1 MPVINTNLSALIA
14 QNAARAS
21 ETQSTQSME
30 RLSTGLR
37 INSAKDDAAGLAIAT
52 RMTSAIRGLGMS
64 LKNVNDGIS
73 MAQTAEGALGNITD
87 ALQRLRELAVQ
98 SANGSNSNTERS
110 FLDSEALGL
119 VAEVARI
126 GAQTNFNNSKLL
138 NGTFGSQTFQLGYLT
153 ADSMVFAG
161 IDDSQ
166 ASALG
171 NHKLVMDGTGL
182 GDLVAATTNNALT
195 NTVSNASSSTLT
207 TASGGTTSAIAI
219 ATGDSAKQVALKINT
234 AANAIGV
241 TAVATNAATLS
252 GVAANGTI
260 SFTLSG
266 AASASVSAAITST
279 SDLTA
284 LAAAINGVSNST
296 GITATFA
303 NPSVKSSIQLTS
315 NDGSDI
321 KIANYVH
328 SATANTTFGEGPAD
342 LAGGAGAT
350 TTLTNTNHTSVK
362 SGIVTLSS
370 TKGAITTA
378 SGNTSIFTTNTQV
391 STFANVQGISI
402 ASQSGASSALSV
414 IDSALTQVNN
424 SRANL
429 GALINRFEASISN
442 QSNSIMNMSE
452 SRSRILDAD
461 YAKETSMLAKSM
473 IIQQAATAMLGQA
486 NQNPRLVLHLLK

>member
-1 MPVINTNLSALIA
+1 MPVINTNLGALIA

-21 ETQSTQSME
+21 EIQSAQSME
-30 RLSTGLR
+30 RVSTGLR
-37 INSAKDDAAGLAIAT
+37 INSAKDDAAGLAIET

-64 LKNVNDGIS
+64 LKNASDGIS

-87 ALQRLRELAVQ
+87 VLQRLRELAVQ
-98 SANGSNSNTERS
+98 SANGSNSNTERT

-126 GAQTNFNNSKLL
+126 GAQTNFNNTKLL
-138 NGTFGSQTFQLGYLT
+138 NGTFGSQTFQLGYLA
-153 ADSMVFAG
+153 ADSMVFGG
-161 IDDSQ
+161 IEDSQ

-171 NHKLVMDGTGL
+171 KHKLVMDGTGL
-182 GDLVAATTNNALT
+182 GALVAATTNNALT
-195 NTVSNASSSTLT
+195 NTVSNASTSTLT
-207 TASGGTTSAIAI
+207 TASGGTTAAISI
-219 ATGDSAKQVALKINT
+219 AAGDNAKQVAFKINA
-234 AANAIGV
+234 AANSIGV

-252 GVAANGTI
+252 GVAANGTV

-266 AASASVSAAITST
+266 AASASVSAAITNT

-303 NPSVKSSIQLTS
+303 TPSVKSSIQLTS

-328 SATANTTFGEGPAD
+328 SATANSTFGEGPVD
-342 LAGGAGAT
+342 LAGGTGAT

-370 TKGAITTA
+370 TKGAITAA
-378 SGNTSIFTTNTQV
+378 SGNTTIFTTSTQG
-391 STFANVQGISI
+391 STFDNVQGISI
-402 ASQSGASSALSV
+402 ASQSGASAALSV

-429 GALINRFEASISN
+429 GGLINRFEATISS
-442 QSNSIMNMSE
+442 QSNSIMNLSE

>member
-14 QNAARAS
+14 QNAARTS

-64 LKNVNDGIS
+64 LKNASDGIS

-87 ALQRLRELAVQ
+87 TLQRLRELAVQ
-98 SANGSNSNTERS
+98 SANGSNSDTERS

-126 GAQTNFNNSKLL
+126 GAQTTFNNLKLL
-138 NGTFGSQTFQLGYLT
+138 NGTSGSQSFQLGYLVT
-153 ADSMVFAG
+153 DSMVFAG
-161 IDDSQ
+161 IEDSQ

-171 NHKLVMDGTGL
+171 SDKLIMGGTGL
-182 GDLVAATTNNALT
+182 GALVAATTNNALT

-473 IIQQAATAMLGQA
+473 IIQQAAIAMLGQA
-486 NQNPRLVLHLLK
+486 NQNHRLVLHLLK

>member
-21 ETQSTQSME
+21 ELQSTQSME

-64 LKNVNDGIS
+64 LKNASDGIS

-138 NGTFGSQTFQLGYLT
+138 NGTFGSQTFQLGYLAT
-153 ADSMVFAG
+153 DSMVFGG

-182 GDLVAATTNNALT
+182 GALVAASTNNALT
-195 NTVSNASSSTLT
+195 NTVNNASTSTLT
-207 TASGGTTSAIAI
+207 TASGGTTAAIAI
-219 ATGDSAKQVALKINT
+219 AAGDSAKQVAFKINA
-234 AANAIGV
+234 AANSIGV

-260 SFTLSG
+260 TFTLSG
-266 AASASVSAAITST
+266 AASASVSASITNT

-303 NPSVKSSIQLTS
+303 NPTVKSSIQLTS

-328 SATANTTFGEGPAD
+328 SATANTTFGEGPVD
-342 LAGGAGAT
+342 LAGGASAT

-370 TKGAITTA
+370 TKGAITAA
-378 SGNTSIFTTNTQV
+378 SGNTSIFITSTQA
-391 STFANVQGISI
+391 STFDNVQGISI
-402 ASQSGASSALSV
+402 ASQSGASAALSV

-429 GALINRFEASISN
+429 GGLINRFEASISS
-442 QSNSIMNMSE
+442 QSNSIMNLSE

>member
-21 ETQSTQSME
+21 ELQSTQSME

-64 LKNVNDGIS
+64 LKNASDGIS

-98 SANGSNSNTERS
+98 SANGSYSNTERS
-110 FLDSEALGL
+110 FLDSESTGL
-119 VAEVARI
+119 VAEIARI

-138 NGTFGSQTFQLGYLT
+138 NGTFGSQTFQLGYLA
-153 ADSMVFAG
+153 ADSMVFGG
-161 IDDSQ
+161 IEDSQ

-171 NHKLVMDGTGL
+171 KHKLVMDGTGL
-182 GDLVAATTNNALT
+182 GALVAATTNNALT
-195 NTVSNASSSTLT
+195 NTVSNASTSTLT
-207 TASGGTTSAIAI
+207 TASGGTTAAISI
-219 ATGDSAKQVALKINT
+219 AAGDSAKQVAFKING
-234 AANAIGV
+234 AANSIGV

-252 GVAANGTI
+252 GVATNGTI

-266 AASASVSAAITST
+266 AASASVSASITNT

-284 LAAAINGVSNST
+284 LAAAINGVSNTT

-303 NPSVKSSIQLTS
+303 TPSVKSSIQLTS

-328 SATANTTFGEGPAD
+328 SATANTTFGEGPVD
-342 LAGGAGAT
+342 LAGGSGVT
-350 TTLTNTNHTSVK
+350 TTLTNTDHTSVK

-370 TKGAITTA
+370 TKGAITAA
-378 SGNTSIFTTNTQV
+378 SGNTTIFTTSTQG
-391 STFANVQGISI
+391 STFDNVQGISI
-402 ASQSGASSALSV
+402 ASQSGASAALSV

-429 GALINRFEASISN
+429 GGLINRFEASISS
-442 QSNSIMNMSE
+442 QSNSIMNLSE

>member
-21 ETQSTQSME
+21 ELQSAKSIE

-64 LKNVNDGIS
+64 LKNASDGIS

-126 GAQTNFNNSKLL
+126 GSQTNFNNSKLL
-138 NGTFGSQTFQLGYLT
+138 NGTFGTQTFQLGYLT

-171 NHKLVMDGTGL
+171 SHKLVMDGTGL

-195 NTVSNASSSTLT
+195 NTVSNASTSTLT
-207 TASGGTTSAIAI
+207 TAGGGTTAAIAI
-219 ATGDSAKQVALKINT
+219 AAGDSAKQVATKINT

-241 TAVATNAATLS
+241 SAVATNAATLS

-266 AASASVSAAITST
+266 AASASVTAAITNT

-303 NPSVKSSIQLTS
+303 NPSVKNSIQLTS

-328 SATANTTFGEGPAD
+328 SATANTTFGEGPVE
-342 LAGGAGAT
+342 LAGGSGVT

-378 SGNTSIFTTNTQV
+378 SGNTTIFSSATQTG
-391 STFANVQGISI
+391 TFANVQGISI
-402 ASQSGASSALSV
+402 GTQSGASAALSV

-429 GALINRFEASISN
+429 GGLINRFEASISS
-442 QSNSIMNMSE
+442 QSNSIMNLSE

-461 YAKETSMLAKSM
+461 YAKETSLLAKSM

>member
-21 ETQSTQSME
+21 ETQSAQSME

-64 LKNVNDGIS
+64 LKNASDGIS

-126 GAQTNFNNSKLL
+126 GSQTNFNNSKLL
-138 NGTFGSQTFQLGYLT
+138 NGTFGTQTFQLGYLT

-171 NHKLVMDGTGL
+171 SHKLVMDGTGL

-195 NTVSNASSSTLT
+195 NTVSNASTSTLT
-207 TASGGTTSAIAI
+207 TAGGGTTAAIAI
-219 ATGDSAKQVALKINT
+219 AAGDSAKQVATKINT

-241 TAVATNAATLS
+241 SAVATNAATLS

-266 AASASVSAAITST
+266 AASASVTAAITNT

-303 NPSVKSSIQLTS
+303 NPSVKNSIQLTS

-328 SATANTTFGEGPAD
+328 SATANTTFGEGPVE
-342 LAGGAGAT
+342 LAGGSGVT

-378 SGNTSIFTTNTQV
+378 SGNTTIFSSATQTG
-391 STFANVQGISI
+391 TFANVQGISI
-402 ASQSGASSALSV
+402 GTQSGASAALSV

-429 GALINRFEASISN
+429 GGLINRFEASISS
-442 QSNSIMNMSE
+442 QSNSIMNLSE

-461 YAKETSMLAKSM
+461 YAKETSLLAKSM

>member
-21 ETQSTQSME
+21 ETQSAQSME

-64 LKNVNDGIS
+64 LKNASDGIS

-110 FLDSEALGL
+110 FLDSEASGL

-260 SFTLSG
+260 SFTLLG
-266 AASASVSAAITST
+266 AASAS
-279 SDLTA
+279 
-284 LAAAINGVSNST
+284 
-296 GITATFA
+296 
-303 NPSVKSSIQLTS
+303 
-315 NDGSDI
+315 
-321 KIANYVH
+321 
-328 SATANTTFGEGPAD
+328 EG
-342 LAGGAGAT
+342 
-350 TTLTNTNHTSVK
+350 
-362 SGIVTLSS
+362 
-370 TKGAITTA
+370 
-378 SGNTSIFTTNTQV
+378 
-391 STFANVQGISI
+391 
-402 ASQSGASSALSV
+402 
-414 IDSALTQVNN
+414 
-424 SRANL
+424 
-429 GALINRFEASISN
+429 
-442 QSNSIMNMSE
+442 
-452 SRSRILDAD
+452 RI
-461 YAKETSMLAKSM
+461 
-473 IIQQAATAMLGQA
+473 
-486 NQNPRLVLHLLK
+486 

>member
-21 ETQSTQSME
+21 ELQSAQSME

-37 INSAKDDAAGLAIAT
+37 INSAKDDAAGLAITT

-64 LKNVNDGIS
+64 LKNASDGIS

-126 GAQTNFNNSKLL
+126 GSQTNFNNSKLL
-138 NGTFGSQTFQLGYLT
+138 NGTFGSQTFQLGYLAT
-153 ADSMVFAG
+153 DSMVFGG
-161 IDDSQ
+161 IQDSQ

-182 GDLVAATTNNALT
+182 GALVAASSTATA
-195 NTVSNASSSTLT
+195 NTVSNVSTSTLT
-207 TASGGTTSAIAI
+207 TASGGTTAAISI
-219 ATGDSAKQVALKINT
+219 AAADSAKQVAAKINT

-241 TAVATNAATLS
+241 TAVASNAATLS

-266 AASASVSAAITST
+266 AASASVSAAITNT
-279 SDLTA
+279 NDLTA

-303 NPSVKSSIQLTS
+303 DPSLKSSIQLTS

-321 KIANYVH
+321 KIANYIH

-342 LAGGAGAT
+342 LAGGTGAI
-350 TTLTNTNHTSVK
+350 TTLTNTNHSSVK

-378 SGNTSIFTTNTQV
+378 SGNTTIFTTATHA
-391 STFANVQGISI
+391 STFANVQSISI
-402 ASQSGASSALSV
+402 GTQSGASAALSV

-429 GALINRFEASISN
+429 GGLINRFEASISS
-442 QSNSIMNMSE
+442 QSNSIMNLSE

-461 YAKETSMLAKSM
+461 YAKETSLLAKSM

-486 NQNPRLVLHLLK
+486 NQNSRLVLHLLK

>member
-21 ETQSTQSME
+21 EIQSAQSME
-30 RLSTGLR
+30 RLSTGQR

-52 RMTSAIRGLGMS
+52 RMTSAIRGFGMS
-64 LKNVNDGIS
+64 LKNASDGIS

-87 ALQRLRELAVQ
+87 VLQRLRELAIQ

-110 FLDSEALGL
+110 FLDSEASGL
-119 VAEVARI
+119 VAEIARI

-138 NGTFGSQTFQLGYLT
+138 NGTFGSQTFQLGYL
-153 ADSMVFAG
+153 ASDSMVFSG

-171 NHKLVMDGTGL
+171 NYKLVMDGTGL
-182 GDLVAATTNNALT
+182 GALVAASSTATANA
-195 NTVSNASSSTLT
+195 VSNASTSTLT
-207 TASGGTTSAIAI
+207 TASGSTTSAISI
-219 ATGDSAKQVALKINT
+219 ATADSAKQIATKINS
-234 AANAIGV
+234 AANAIGI

-252 GVAANGTI
+252 GLAASGTV
-260 SFTLSG
+260 SFTLTG
-266 AASASVSAAITST
+266 TASASVSAVLST
-279 SDLTA
+279 TNDLTG
-284 LAAAINGVSNST
+284 LAAAINGASSST

-303 NPSVKSSIQLTS
+303 NSDVKSSIQLTS

-328 SATANTTFGEGPAD
+328 SANASITFGEGPSD
-342 LAGGAGAT
+342 LGGGTGAT
-350 TTLTNTNHTSVK
+350 TSLTNANHSSVK

-370 TKGAITTA
+370 TKGAIATA
-378 SGNTSIFTTNTQV
+378 SGNTTIFSTATQASV
-391 STFANVQGISI
+391 FANVQSISI
-402 ASQSGASSALSV
+402 ATQSGASSALSI

-429 GALINRFEASISN
+429 GALVNRFEASISS
-442 QSNSIMNMSE
+442 QSNSIMNLSA

-486 NQNPRLVLHLLK
+486 NQTPRLVLHLLK

>member
-1 MPVINTNLSALIA
+1 MPVINSNLSALIS

-21 ETQSTQSME
+21 EMQSAKSTE

-64 LKNVNDGIS
+64 LKNASDGIS
-73 MAQTAEGALGNITD
+73 MAQTAEGALSNITD
-87 ALQRLRELAVQ
+87 VLQRLRELAVQ
-98 SANGSNSNTERS
+98 SASASNSNTERS
-110 FLDSEALGL
+110 FLDSEASGL

-138 NGTFGSQTFQLGYLT
+138 NGTFTAQTFQLGYLAT
-153 ADSMVFAG
+153 DSMVFNG

-171 NHKLVMDGTGL
+171 NHIMIMDGTGL
-182 GDLVAATTNNALT
+182 GALVAASSTATA

-207 TASGGTTSAIAI
+207 SSGGGTTGAISFVAS
-219 ATGDSAKQVALKINT
+219 DSAKQVAAKVNA
-234 AANAIGV
+234 AANGIGV
-241 TAVATNAATLS
+241 SALATNAATLS
-252 GVAANGTI
+252 GVAATGTI

-266 AASASVSAAITST
+266 TASVFLSAVISST
-279 SDLTA
+279 NDLTA
-284 LAAAINGVSNST
+284 LAAAINGTTNTT

-303 NPSVKSSIQLTS
+303 NPNVKSSIQLTS

-321 KIANYVH
+321 KIANYAH
-328 SATANTTFGEGPAD
+328 STNANTTFGEGPSD
-342 LAGGAGAT
+342 LGGGTGVT
-350 TTLTNTNHTSVK
+350 TTLTNANHSSVK

-378 SGNTSIFTTNTQV
+378 SGNTTIFSSATQT

-402 ASQSGASSALSV
+402 ASQTGASAALSV
-414 IDSALTQVNN
+414 IDSALTQINN

-429 GALINRFEASISN
+429 GGLINRFEASISN
-442 QSNSIMNMSE
+442 QSNSIMNLSE

-486 NQNPRLVLHLLK
+486 NQTPRLVLHLLK

>member
-1 MPVINTNLSALIA
+1 
-14 QNAARAS
+14 
-21 ETQSTQSME
+21 
-30 RLSTGLR
+30 
-37 INSAKDDAAGLAIAT
+37 
-52 RMTSAIRGLGMS
+52 
-64 LKNVNDGIS
+64 
-73 MAQTAEGALGNITD
+73 
-87 ALQRLRELAVQ
+87 
-98 SANGSNSNTERS
+98 
-110 FLDSEALGL
+110 
-119 VAEVARI
+119 
-126 GAQTNFNNSKLL
+126 
-138 NGTFGSQTFQLGYLT
+138 
-153 ADSMVFAG
+153 MVFGG

-182 GDLVAATTNNALT
+182 GALVAATTNNALT
-195 NTVSNASSSTLT
+195 NTVSNASTSTLT
-207 TASGGTTSAIAI
+207 TASGGTTGAIAI
-219 ATGDSAKQVALKINT
+219 AAGDSAKQVAAKINT

-241 TAVATNAATLS
+241 SAVATNAATLS

-266 AASASVSAAITST
+266 AASASVSAAITNT

-342 LAGGAGAT
+342 LAGGSGAT

-362 SGIVTLSS
+362 SGIATLSS
-370 TKGAITTA
+370 TKGAITAA
-378 SGNTSIFTTNTQV
+378 SGNTTIFTTSTQA
-391 STFANVQGISI
+391 STFDNVQGISI
-402 ASQSGASSALSV
+402 ASQSGASAALSV

-424 SRANL
+424 SRSNL

-442 QSNSIMNMSE
+442 QSNSIMNMSD

>member
-1 MPVINTNLSALIA
+1 MPVITTNLSALIA

-21 ETQSTQSME
+21 ELQSSQSME
-30 RLSTGLR
+30 RLSTGSR

-52 RMTSAIRGLGMS
+52 RMTSAIRGLGMA
-64 LKNVNDGIS
+64 LKNASDGIS

-98 SANGSNSNTERS
+98 SANASNGNTERS
-110 FLDSEALGL
+110 FLDSEASGL
-119 VAEVARI
+119 VTEIARI

-138 NGTFGSQTFQLGYLT
+138 NGSFSAQTFQLGYL
-153 ADSMVFAG
+153 AKDSMVFNG

-171 NHKLVMDGTGL
+171 SYKMTMDGTGL
-182 GDLVAATTNNALT
+182 GALVAASSTATA
-195 NTVSNASSSTLT
+195 NTVSNASTSTLT
-207 TASGGTTSAIAI
+207 SAGGGTTAAISFA
-219 ATGDSAKQVALKINT
+219 AGDSAKQVATKINT

-241 TAVATNAATLS
+241 SALATNAGTLN
-252 GVAANGTI
+252 GVAATGTI

-266 AASASVSAAITST
+266 TASAFVSAVISST
-279 SDLTA
+279 NDLTT
-284 LAAAINGVSNST
+284 LAAAINGTSNTT

-303 NPSVKSSIQLTS
+303 NPDIKSSIQLTS
-315 NDGSDI
+315 SDGSDI

-328 SATANTTFGEGPAD
+328 SANANTTFGEGPSD
-342 LAGGAGAT
+342 LGGGTGST
-350 TTLTNTNHTSVK
+350 TTLTNANHSSVK

-378 SGNTSIFTTNTQV
+378 SGNTTIFTTATQS
-391 STFANVQGISI
+391 STFTNVQGISI
-402 ASQSGASSALSV
+402 ATQSGASSALSV

-429 GALINRFEASISN
+429 GALINRFEASISS
-442 QSNSIMNMSE
+442 QSNSIMNLSE

-461 YAKETSMLAKSM
+461 YAKETSILAKSM

>member
-1 MPVINTNLSALIA
+1 MSVIQTNLSALIA
-14 QNAARAS
+14 QNAAKAS
-21 ETQSTQSME
+21 EVQSANSME

-64 LKNVNDGIS
+64 LKNASDGIS

-126 GAQTNFNNSKLL
+126 GAQTNFNNTKLL

-182 GDLVAATTNNALT
+182 GALVAATTNNALT
-195 NTVSNASSSTLT
+195 NTVSNASTSTLT
-207 TASGGTTSAIAI
+207 TASGGTTSAIAF
-219 ATGDSAKQVALKINT
+219 AAGDSAKQVAFKINA
-234 AANAIGV
+234 AANSIGV
-241 TAVATNAATLS
+241 TAVATNAAILS

-266 AASASVSAAITST
+266 ATSAGVSAAITNT

-303 NPSVKSSIQLTS
+303 TPSVKSSIQLTS

-321 KIANYVH
+321 KIANYAH
-328 SATANTTFGEGPAD
+328 SATANTTFGEGPVD
-342 LAGGAGAT
+342 LAGGSGAT
-350 TTLTNTNHTSVK
+350 TTLTNTDHTSVK

-378 SGNTSIFTTNTQV
+378 SGNTTIFTTSTQA

-402 ASQSGASSALSV
+402 GTQTGASAALSV

-429 GALINRFEASISN
+429 GGLINRFEASISS
-442 QSNSIMNMSE
+442 QSNSIMNLSE

-473 IIQQAATAMLGQA
+473 IIQQAATAMLSQA